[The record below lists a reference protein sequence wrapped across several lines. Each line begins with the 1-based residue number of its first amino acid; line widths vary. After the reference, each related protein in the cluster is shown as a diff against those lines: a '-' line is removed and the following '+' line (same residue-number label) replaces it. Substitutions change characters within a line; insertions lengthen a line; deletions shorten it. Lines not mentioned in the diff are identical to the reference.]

1 MTVWPLGVRAGF
13 WPTLN
18 LPGWTE
24 LTLSSVPDYP
34 WSHEVIVVA
43 GSVLR
48 SFYFLSV
55 CLKVLQEGE
64 ARLSTPRR
72 PHVAEAPSV
81 KTDAN
86 LPRSWVGRSA
96 PICLQLQTLS
106 KDHTAQF
113 ASFVPGT
120 ARKILLGWKMG
131 EGKKRT
137 CYFLV

>member
-34 WSHEVIVVA
+34 WSQEVIVVA

-48 SFYFLSV
+48 SFYFFSV

-64 ARLSTPRR
+64 ACLSTPRR
-72 PHVAEAPSV
+72 PHIAEAPSV

-137 CYFLV
+137 CYFLA